1 MKINIRYELLFIY
14 IIFLL
19 NNNIFGLL
27 NISDDIV
34 LVIVFVFILF
44 ITIKY
49 KNLKQRYMFKKE
61 VLFITCLIIIS
72 SIVSYKLYG
81 QGIML
86 GLRAQRKF
94 FIVPLMYFPISKLL
108 GSGII
113 TRNDI
118 EKIFYR
124 IGISEIIIYTLYYL
138 SGGNIGFLNI
148 NFDYR
153 YGDIRLRVNSIT
165 IEILFLIVVNNILK
179 GKNRKVNLLIGII
192 DFIFVAFILKTRL
205 LVVGILGVAV
215 VGVFFARKQWVLKI
229 VSVLAIICM
238 IPIALN
244 LTIIKDIIT
253 TLIEDDP
260 NDIRKL
266 GKEYYIEQLQ
276 KTPILGRGY
285 INTQSEEAFRGAGMD
300 KKYYLNDNGIYG
312 FAFMYGLIGMIWI
325 IDIVIRCLKYG
336 INIYKKYNDYLIFL
350 YICYNLIVCMNM
362 ASWYWSVNGWFTLIY
377 MFAIIDYHKK
387 CYDGGK
393 IENV

>member
-94 FIVPLMYFPISKLL
+94 FIAPLMYFPISKLL
-108 GSGII
+108 GAGVI

-124 IGISEIIIYTLYYL
+124 VGISEIIIYTLYYL
-138 SGGNIGFLNI
+138 SGGSIGFLNI

-153 YGDIRLRVNSIT
+153 YGDIRLRVNSFN
-165 IEILFLIVVNNILK
+165 IEILFLIVVNNILN
-179 GKNRKVNLLIGII
+179 GKNRKGNLLIGII
-192 DFIFVAFILKTRL
+192 DFIFIAFILKTRL
-205 LVVGILGVAV
+205 LVVGILVIAI
-215 VGVFFARKQWVLKI
+215 VGIFFVRKQWILKI

-253 TLIEDDP
+253 TLLEDDP

-300 KKYYLNDNGIYG
+300 KQYYLNDNGIYG
-312 FAFMYGLIGMIWI
+312 FAFMYGFIGMIWI

-350 YICYNLIVCMNM
+350 YICYNIIVCMNM

-377 MFAIIDYHKK
+377 MFAIIDYYKK
-387 CYDGGK
+387 IYDKEELVNG
-393 IENV
+393 

>member
-94 FIVPLMYFPISKLL
+94 FIAPLMYFPISKLL
-108 GSGII
+108 GAGVI

-124 IGISEIIIYTLYYL
+124 VGISEIIIYTLYYL
-138 SGGNIGFLNI
+138 SGGSIGFLNI

-153 YGDIRLRVNSIT
+153 YGDIRLRVNSFN
-165 IEILFLIVVNNILK
+165 IEILFLIVVNNILN
-179 GKNRKVNLLIGII
+179 GKNRKGNLLIGII
-192 DFIFVAFILKTRL
+192 DFIFIAFILKTRL
-205 LVVGILGVAV
+205 LVVGILVIAI
-215 VGVFFARKQWVLKI
+215 VGIFFVRKQWILKI

-244 LTIIKDIIT
+244 LMIIKDIIT
-253 TLIEDDP
+253 TLLEDDP

-300 KKYYLNDNGIYG
+300 KQYYLNDNGIYG

-350 YICYNLIVCMNM
+350 YICYNIIVCMNM

-377 MFAIIDYHKK
+377 MFAIIDYYKK
-387 CYDGGK
+387 IYDKEELVNG
-393 IENV
+393 

>member
-1 MKINIRYELLFIY
+1 MKKNIRYELLFIY

-19 NNNIFGLL
+19 NNNVFGLL
-27 NISDDIV
+27 QISEDIV
-34 LVIVFVFILF
+34 LVIVFIYILY
-44 ITIKY
+44 ISIKY
-49 KNLKQRYMFKKE
+49 RKIKQKYMFKKE
-61 VLFITCLIIIS
+61 ILFVTCLIIIS

-81 QGIML
+81 QSIIL

-94 FIVPLMYFPISKLL
+94 FIAPLMYFPISKLL
-108 GSGII
+108 REGII
-113 TRNDI
+113 TKDDVER
-118 EKIFYR
+118 IFYR
-124 IGISEIIIYTLYYL
+124 IGISEIIIYSLYYI

-153 YGDIRLRVNSIT
+153 YGDIRLRVNSFY
-165 IEILFLIVVNNILK
+165 IEMLFLIVVNNILN
-179 GKNRKVNLLIGII
+179 GKNRKGNLLIGII
-192 DFIFVAFILKTRL
+192 DFIFIAFILKTRL
-205 LVVGILGVAV
+205 LVVGILGIAI
-215 VGVFFARKQWVLKI
+215 VGIFFVRKQWILKI

-253 TLIEDDP
+253 TLLEDDP

-300 KKYYLNDNGIYG
+300 KQYYLNDNGIYG
-312 FAFMYGLIGMIWI
+312 FAFMYGLIGMIWVF
-325 IDIVIRCLKYG
+325 DIVIRCLKYG
-336 INIYKKYNDYLIFL
+336 INIYKRYNDYLIFL
-350 YICYNLIVCMNM
+350 YICYNIIVCMNM

-377 MFAIIDYHKK
+377 MFAIIDYYKK
-387 CYDGGK
+387 IYDKEELVNG
-393 IENV
+393 

>member
-94 FIVPLMYFPISKLL
+94 FIAPLMYFPISKLL
-108 GSGII
+108 GAGVI

-124 IGISEIIIYTLYYL
+124 VGISEIIIYTLYYL
-138 SGGNIGFLNI
+138 SGGSIGFLNI

-153 YGDIRLRVNSIT
+153 YGDIRLRVNSFN
-165 IEILFLIVVNNILK
+165 IEILFLIVVNNILN
-179 GKNRKVNLLIGII
+179 GKNRKGNLLIGII
-192 DFIFVAFILKTRL
+192 DFIFIAFILKTRL
-205 LVVGILGVAV
+205 LVVGILVIAI
-215 VGVFFARKQWVLKI
+215 VGIFFVRKQWILKI

-253 TLIEDDP
+253 TLLEDDP

-300 KKYYLNDNGIYG
+300 KQYYLNDNGIYG

-350 YICYNLIVCMNM
+350 YICYNIIVCMNM

-377 MFAIIDYHKK
+377 MFAIIDYYKK
-387 CYDGGK
+387 IYDKEELVNG
-393 IENV
+393 